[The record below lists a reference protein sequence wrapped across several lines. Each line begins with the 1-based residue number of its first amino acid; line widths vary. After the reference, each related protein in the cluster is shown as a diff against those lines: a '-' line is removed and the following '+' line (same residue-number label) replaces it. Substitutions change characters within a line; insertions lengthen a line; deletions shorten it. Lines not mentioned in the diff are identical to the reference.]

1 MAQRVVGVTPS
12 NFIFKPSA
20 EKIQSVDEIGI
31 HNNSKVVLLRTLGL
45 VKKDIG
51 NSQKGNRP
59 WANAMV
65 TDDA

>member
-20 EKIQSVDEIGI
+20 EKIQSVVEIGI
-31 HNNSKVVLLRTLGL
+31 PNNSKLVLLRTVGL

-59 WANAMV
+59 WTNAMG